1 MTVDASRGFALD
13 VNGLSNIA
21 RAERQQAGSGLKP
34 VTQQFE
40 AIFLNM
46 MLKSMRASVPESS
59 LYNSDALKTMGQMRD
74 MQLSQAMS
82 SRGIGVAEM
91 LQQQLG
97 GRQAA
102 QGDPANAASLAALG
116 IPMGQP
122 RAINDIVAEAQ
133 AQHQFGVHN
142 APMEH
147 VAAGQMAQAGHQRQD
162 TASDSDRSSTV
173 SSLWNIAREKL
184 QAAPHVASFLARV
197 GDSARRISAES
208 GIPVRLIVAQAA
220 LETGWGRHDVK
231 HEDGREG
238 HNLFGIKAVGR
249 YADASRATTTTEY
262 EDGVASQ
269 RQERFRAYDSDE
281 HAMRD
286 YARMLTSHPRYSGIA
301 GSTAHQG
308 AVLLQ
313 QRGYATDP
321 HYAEKLHSIINLLP
335 EAMEVTAQE
344 RKQWHATSG
353 ASRTVVRQYA
363 SLEDDPSRIF

>member
-13 VNGLSNIA
+13 VNGLSSIA
-21 RAERQQAGSGLKP
+21 RSERQQAGSGLKP

-40 AIFLNM
+40 AVFLNM
-46 MLKSMRASVPESS
+46 MLKTMRASVPESG
-59 LYNSDALKTMGQMRD
+59 LYNSDAMKTMGQMRD
-74 MQLSQAMS
+74 MQLAQAMS
-82 SRGIGVAEM
+82 SRGIGIADM

-97 GRQAA
+97 GRSSGQNGVTDTAA
-102 QGDPANAASLAALG
+102 LAAMTG

-133 AQHQFGVHN
+133 AQRQHGVHA
-142 APMEH
+142 APTEN
-147 VAAGQMAQAGHQRQD
+147 VAAGQMAQHAQQQQHD
-162 TASDSDRSSTV
+162 SASDSS
-173 SSLWNIAREKL
+173 SSLASLWETAREKM
-184 QAAPHVASFLARV
+184 QAAPHVMRFLARI

-231 HEDGREG
+231 HEDGRDG

-262 EDGVASQ
+262 ENGVPSQ
-269 RQERFRAYDSDE
+269 RQERFRAYTSDE

-286 YARMLTSHPRYSGIA
+286 YARMLTSHPRYKGIA
-301 GSTAHQG
+301 GSTAHEG
-308 AVLLQ
+308 ASLLQ

-335 EAMEVTAQE
+335 ETMEVSAKE
-344 RKQWHATSG
+344 RAHLQASSSTSRS
-353 ASRTVVRQYA
+353 AAVQYA